1 WIKGS
6 AILGCVG
13 CLVGHLFM
21 FLVGGKTPDQSVH
34 LNLTTTLS
42 RLAVGRA
49 SPHATRHLK
58 LSVLSENTGGDQ
70 ALMNEML
77 ETFRDASAA
86 DLQAAGQAIARHEP
100 QIFLRALHRL
110 HGSAQI
116 LGITALQQLCAPFEA
131 KRPDSLTPAS
141 CLEVVQRI
149 TGVMREI
156 DGEIDALIGR

>member
-1 WIKGS
+1 M
-6 AILGCVG
+6 
-13 CLVGHLFM
+13 CLFKPV
-21 FLVGGKTPDQSVH
+21 SVQTLSH
-34 LNLTTTLS
+34 ELS

-116 LGITALQQLCAPFEA
+116 LGITALQQL
-131 KRPDSLTPAS
+131 TPAS
-141 CLEVVQRI
+141 CLEVVQHI

-156 DGEIDALIGR
+156 DGDINALIGR

>member
-1 WIKGS
+1 
-6 AILGCVG
+6 
-13 CLVGHLFM
+13 
-21 FLVGGKTPDQSVH
+21 
-34 LNLTTTLS
+34 
-42 RLAVGRA
+42 
-49 SPHATRHLK
+49 
-58 LSVLSENTGGDQ
+58 
-70 ALMNEML
+70 ML

-156 DGEIDALIGR
+156 DMAKSTPDRPLAVPLGQSACPSVKGHPCPVFSSALSQGGTSIQLPATSISLSTTMPSSAPFSTRFAS